1 MLEDCNTVLRYALKG
16 NSHIK
21 FGSETVRIPKKGE
34 VEMLCGGPPCQGF
47 STMNRF
53 TEGEYSMFKNSQI
66 SAYLS
71 YCDYYRP
78 RFFIL
83 ENVKNFGSFK
93 DSIVLKLCLRVL
105 VHMGYQCTF
114 GVLQAGNYGVPQ
126 TRRRIFLVAA
136 APGEMLPKYPEPSHV
151 FGASDAT
158 GLAIFFCFLFCKK
171 KIEIQK

>member
-1 MLEDCNTVLRYALKG
+1 
-16 NSHIK
+16 
-21 FGSETVRIPKKGE
+21 
-34 VEMLCGGPPCQGF
+34 
-47 STMNRF
+47 MNRF

-126 TRRRIFLVAA
+126 TRRRIFLIAA

-158 GLAIFFCFLFCKK
+158 GLATYLLNFLLFPFLQLLICPLGTEGEYPLSGKQYSLP
-171 KIEIQK
+171 ILSASH